1 MAHTK
6 RSRAAFEA
14 DLQQHES
21 PYAVVGT
28 PLPPLDENTRDDGS
42 YVPLWKQEALDE
54 RGRKRFHGA
63 FTGGFSAGYFNT
75 VGSKEGWSPSTFV
88 SSRSSR
94 HKDQKKTRAEDFMDE
109 EDLADQAEAQKLQ
122 TSGAFSA
129 LGSTG
134 DDVARRDALMDMVKT
149 AGETIGSKL
158 LQKMG
163 WKPGQGVGPKVR
175 RKARLDPDDEAD
187 GNQQTHLFA
196 PENSR
201 MITFVRKNDHKGL
214 GYEGEARLSG
224 ATKLPNDPDRDEDSD
239 NERDAGPLGASRKSN
254 VRKPAKRGGFGVGVL
269 NDDGS
274 GEEDPYEIGPKIS
287 YNRTIGGDKK
297 LKKKKDTT
305 KAASGSAN
313 PLVSAKPV
321 FISKKAMSK
330 KAEGFRKCHDGRL
343 PLEGF
348 ILATQALTLSDGAK
362 YAPPTIPEGWSSSMK
377 VGSGP
382 KPSEGAQ
389 SVTDAA
395 KSSTL
400 DAKARAALLGESALP
415 GKSVFDYLNPA
426 TRDRLA
432 ASTGKANLPEARG
445 EAAPEGFRKTEA
457 DRQKQLWSLV
467 PPLEKEIA
475 EGALSRGIGGW
486 MPYSEDEKKRARYR
500 GFLELR
506 AELRDALPER
516 APGASTDD
524 WVRELQEFAHAARV
538 FRPISGMM
546 ASRFTSASKPPASSS
561 GESAPDTPLSK
572 PAPKPADPA
581 EEAAKLGM
589 YGPMTRQ
596 ILQFYPTRLL
606 CKRFNVKPPEN
617 VQPDPNNAPGD
628 AASTAAPNRDLT
640 VVSQSA
646 IQEMMRE
653 NALRQPYSA
662 PSDGARAA
670 DAQPMAAPVHAPVD
684 VERNEALESEKAGDA
699 VFKAIFGSDDE
710 DE

>member
-1 MAHTK
+1 MAHSK

-42 YVPLWKQEALDE
+42 YVPLWKQEATDE

-63 FTGGFSAGYFNT
+63 FTGGFSAGYFNS

-88 SSRSSR
+88 SSRSNR
-94 HKDQKKTRAEDFMDE
+94 HKDQQNAQQKRAEDFMDE

-134 DDVARRDALMDMVKT
+134 DDMVRRDALMDMVKT

-163 WKPGQGVGPKVR
+163 WKPGQGVGPKIR
-175 RKARLDPDDEAD
+175 RRARLDPDDEGEA
-187 GNQQTHLFA
+187 NQQMHLFA

-224 ATKLPNDPDRDEDSD
+224 ESKSPNNPNGDGDSD
-239 NERDAGPLGASRKSN
+239 GEHDSGPLGASRKPN
-254 VRKPAKRGGFGVGVL
+254 VKKPAKRSGFGVGVL

-274 GEEDPYEIGPKIS
+274 GDEDPYEIGPKIS

-297 LKKKKDTT
+297 LKKKKDTL
-305 KAASGSAN
+305 KPASSSAN

-321 FISKKAMSK
+321 FISKKAMGK
-330 KAEGFRKCHDGRL
+330 KAEGF
-343 PLEGF
+343 P
-348 ILATQALTLSDGAK
+348 
-362 YAPPTIPEGWSSSMK
+362 
-377 VGSGP
+377 
-382 KPSEGAQ
+382 
-389 SVTDAA
+389 
-395 KSSTL
+395 
-400 DAKARAALLGESALP
+400 
-415 GKSVFDYLNPA
+415 
-426 TRDRLA
+426 
-432 ASTGKANLPEARG
+432 
-445 EAAPEGFRKTEA
+445 
-457 DRQKQLWSLV
+457 
-467 PPLEKEIA
+467 
-475 EGALSRGIGGW
+475 
-486 MPYSEDEKKRARYR
+486 
-500 GFLELR
+500 
-506 AELRDALPER
+506 
-516 APGASTDD
+516 
-524 WVRELQEFAHAARV
+524 
-538 FRPISGMM
+538 
-546 ASRFTSASKPPASSS
+546 
-561 GESAPDTPLSK
+561 
-572 PAPKPADPA
+572 DPA

-596 ILQFYPTRLL
+596 ILQFYPTRLV

-662 PSDGARAA
+662 PSDGARAE
-670 DAQPMAAPVHAPVD
+670 DAQPTAAPVHAPVD
-684 VERNEALESEKAGDA
+684 VERNDALESEKAGDA

>member
-1 MAHTK
+1 MAYTK

-42 YVPLWKQEALDE
+42 YVPLWKQEATDE

-75 VGSKEGWSPSTFV
+75 VGSKEGWTPSTFV
-88 SSRSSR
+88 SSRSNR
-94 HKDQKKTRAEDFMDE
+94 HKDQKNAQQRRPEDFMDE

-134 DDVARRDALMDMVKT
+134 DDVVRRDALMDMVKT
-149 AGETIGSKL
+149 AGETMGSKL

-175 RKARLDPDDEAD
+175 RKARLDPDDEGDAD
-187 GNQQTHLFA
+187 QQMHLFA

-224 ATKLPNDPDRDEDSD
+224 ATKSANDSNGDEYSD
-239 NERDAGPLGASRKSN
+239 DLLGASRKPN
-254 VRKPAKRGGFGVGVL
+254 VKKPVKRGGFGVGVL
-269 NDDGS
+269 NDNGS
-274 GEEDPYEIGPKIS
+274 DEEDPYEIGPKIS

-297 LKKKKDTT
+297 PKKKKDAL
-305 KAASGSAN
+305 KPASSSAN
-313 PLVSAKPV
+313 PLVGAKPV

-348 ILATQALTLSDGAK
+348 ILATQALTLSDGAN
-362 YAPPTIPEGWSSSMK
+362 
-377 VGSGP
+377 
-382 KPSEGAQ
+382 
-389 SVTDAA
+389 
-395 KSSTL
+395 
-400 DAKARAALLGESALP
+400 
-415 GKSVFDYLNPA
+415 GK
-426 TRDRLA
+426 T
-432 ASTGKANLPEARG
+432 NLPEARG
-445 EAAPEGFRKTEA
+445 ETAPEGFRKTEA
-457 DRQKQLWSLV
+457 DRQKQLWSFV

-506 AELRDALPER
+506 AGLRDILPER

-538 FRPISGMM
+538 FRPMTGMM

-561 GESAPDTPLSK
+561 GESTPDTPLSK

-581 EEAAKLGM
+581 EEAARLGM

-596 ILQFYPTRLL
+596 ILQFFPTRLV
-606 CKRFNVKPPEN
+606 CKRFNVKPPDN

-628 AASTAAPNRDLT
+628 AASAATPNRDLT

-646 IQEMMRE
+646 IHEMMRE

-662 PSDGARAA
+662 PSDGARAT
-670 DAQPMAAPVHAPVD
+670 DVQPAAAPVHAPVD
-684 VERNEALESEKAGDA
+684 VERNEALETEKAGDA